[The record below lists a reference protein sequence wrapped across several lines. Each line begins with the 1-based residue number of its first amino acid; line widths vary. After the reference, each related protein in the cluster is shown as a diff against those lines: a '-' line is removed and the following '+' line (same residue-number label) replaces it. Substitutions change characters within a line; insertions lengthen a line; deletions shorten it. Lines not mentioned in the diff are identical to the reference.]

1 LKIVHPAWKKTF
13 STLPQL
19 LLLGVAF
26 VLTGC
31 YKHTRIV
38 EQIRTPDVVMN
49 ASANVLIRN
58 LNANFDALQT
68 LNTSV
73 TLTASV
79 GGAHA
84 GKVTTYT
91 SFNGHV
97 LMRKPRD
104 LRVVLQVP
112 VFGSVG
118 MDMVSDGS
126 NFKLVIPRENKA
138 MVGTDEIKTP
148 SKKPLEN
155 LRPHVFLDG
164 FLIQGISPDD
174 FVALTQ
180 DDRVLTTDARK
191 RQVIVEPDYTLA
203 VLHKETGSI
212 LRTVRVLHYSRV
224 TLLPFQQDI
233 YDEGGRIV
241 TTVLYDKY
249 QRFGDI
255 NFPMSID
262 IRRPYDEYELKIV
275 VTKLTANK
283 PLDNDQFDLQIP
295 AGMTIQHMN

>member
-1 LKIVHPAWKKTF
+1 LKIVHPALKKTF

-19 LLLGVAF
+19 LLLGVAM

-38 EQIRTPDVVMN
+38 EQLRAPDVVMN
-49 ASANVLIRN
+49 ASATELIQK
-58 LNANFDALQT
+58 LNANFDALHT

-79 GGAHA
+79 GGSHA

-91 SFNGHV
+91 SFKGYI

-104 LRVVLQVP
+104 LRVIMQVP
-112 VFGSVG
+112 VFGG
-118 MDMVSDGS
+118 IALDMVSDGN
-126 NFKLVIPRENKA
+126 NFKLVIPPQNKA
-138 MVGTDEIKTP
+138 MVGTDEVKTP

-155 LRPHVFLDG
+155 LRPNVFLDG
-164 FLIQGISPDD
+164 FLIRGVSPDD
-174 FVALTQ
+174 SVALTQ
-180 DDRVLTTDARK
+180 DDRVLTTDVRK
-191 RQVIVEPDYTLA
+191 HQAIEEPDYDLA
-203 VLHKETGSI
+203 ILHKESGNVLQTA
-212 LRTVRVLHYSRV
+212 RVLHYSRV

-233 YDEGGRIV
+233 YDNSGRIV

-249 QRFGDI
+249 QKFGDLD
-255 NFPMSID
+255 FPMSID
-262 IRRPYDEYELKIV
+262 IRRPYDEYELKII

-283 PLDNDQFDLQIP
+283 SLDNDQFDLQIP
-295 AGMTIQHMN
+295 AGMTIQNVN

>member
-1 LKIVHPAWKKTF
+1 M
-13 STLPQL
+13 
-19 LLLGVAF
+19 

-49 ASANVLIRN
+49 ASANALIRN
-58 LNANFDALQT
+58 LNANFDALHT

-73 TLTASV
+73 TLTTSV
-79 GGAHA
+79 GGGHA

-91 SFNGHV
+91 SFKGYILV
-97 LMRKPRD
+97 RKPRD
-104 LRVVLQVP
+104 LRVLLQMP
-112 VFGSVG
+112 VFGGVM
-118 MDMVSDGS
+118 MDMVSDGN
-126 NFKLVIPRENKA
+126 NFKLVIPPQNKA
-138 MVGTDEIKTP
+138 LVGTDEVKTP

-164 FLIQGISPDD
+164 FLIQGVSPDD

-180 DDRVLTTDARK
+180 SDRILTTDVRK
-191 RQVIVEPDYTLA
+191 HQAIEEPDYDLA
-203 VLHKETGSI
+203 VLHKQAGNI
-212 LRTVRVLHYSRV
+212 LQTVRVLHYSRV

-249 QRFGDI
+249 QKFGDI
-255 NFPMSID
+255 DFPTSID
-262 IRRPYDEYELKIV
+262 IRRPYDEYELKID
-275 VTKLTANK
+275 VTKLTVNK
-283 PLDNDQFDLQIP
+283 PLDNDQFNLEIP
-295 AGMTIQHMN
+295 TGMTIQHMN